1 MRTSL
6 IFQLVHDT
14 RQLQLRVKE
23 HVHTISCQ
31 LCAFSP
37 LIHDTWLETSTH
49 AHPFLLYALIL
60 ALPSTPSLGC
70 EYCHGHLGREV
81 AAGLLR
87 RAEHQLL
94 HLFFEHLVPL
104 LEPLILNEKMMIL
117 VAGAGLRCFALVE

>member
-14 RQLQLRVKE
+14 RQLQLRVQE
-23 HVHTISCQ
+23 HVHTMSCQ
-31 LCAFSP
+31 PCAFSP
-37 LIHDTWLETSTH
+37 LIHDTCLETSTH
-49 AHPFLLYALIL
+49 THSFLLHARIL

-70 EYCHGHLGREV
+70 EYCQGHLGREV
-81 AAGLLR
+81 AARLLR

-104 LEPLILNEKMMIL
+104 LEPLVLNEKMMIL